1 MRNQCQHWPRRL
13 TSVESGRRVAIIGV
27 FDGVHR
33 GHQAVIA
40 QARALAGDGEVVAI
54 TFDPHPRRVLTNDQ
68 APSMLVSLDER
79 IDALKDAGV
88 DDVVVVPFTHELSQ
102 MGPREFV
109 ESFIVDRAGASDVV
123 VGENFRFG
131 HKASGDVA
139 TLRELGDEL
148 GFRVHGQDLRGDGER
163 FSSTRVRE
171 ALAAGDLAQVELVL
185 GRPFTY
191 RGEVGHGDHRGR
203 TLGVPTANIAVSA
216 DRAAPA
222 DGVYAGWVRVLEGSC
237 PRMPAAISVG
247 QNPQYGGVERRIEAH
262 VIDRDDLDLYDQ
274 GIEVGFTHR
283 LRGQEVFDSEAAFIE
298 QMQADIAA
306 SRSAAKVG
314 KPA

>member
-1 MRNQCQHWPRRL
+1 
-13 TSVESGRRVAIIGV
+13 
-27 FDGVHR
+27 
-33 GHQAVIA
+33 
-40 QARALAGDGEVVAI
+40 
-54 TFDPHPRRVLTNDQ
+54 
-68 APSMLVSLDER
+68 
-79 IDALKDAGV
+79 
-88 DDVVVVPFTHELSQ
+88 
-102 MGPREFV
+102 
-109 ESFIVDRAGASDVV
+109 
-123 VGENFRFG
+123 
-131 HKASGDVA
+131 
-139 TLRELGDEL
+139 
-148 GFRVHGQDLRGDGER
+148 VHGQDLRGDGER

-171 ALAAGDLAQVELVL
+171 ALAAGDLSQVERVL

-191 RGEVGHGDHRGR
+191 RGVVVHGDHRGR

-283 LRGQEVFDSEAAFIE
+283 LRGQEVFDTEAAFIE

-306 SRSAAKVG
+306 SRSAAKIG

>member
-1 MRNQCQHWPRRL
+1 M
-13 TSVESGRRVAIIGV
+13 TTRVAIIGV
-27 FDGVHR
+27 FVGVHR

-40 QARALAGDGEVVAI
+40 QGRALAGDGEVVAI
-54 TFDPHPRRVLTNDQ
+54 TFDPHPRRVLDPEF
-68 APSMLVSLDER
+68 APLLLATLDER
-79 IDALKDAGV
+79 IDALKDSGV
-88 DDVVVVPFTHELSQ
+88 DDVVVIEFDAELSQ
-102 MGPREFV
+102 VTPREFA
-109 ESFIVDRAGASDVV
+109 EEYIVRRARATDVV

-131 HKASGDVA
+131 RGAAGDVS
-139 TLRELGDEL
+139 TLAALGTEL
-148 GFRVHGQDLRGDGER
+148 GFEVHVLDLRGDEHR
-163 FSSTRVRE
+163 FSSSRTRK
-171 ALAAGDLAQVELVL
+171 ALADGDLTQVAFVL

-191 RGEVGHGDHRGR
+191 RGVVVHGDHRGR

-222 DGVYAGWVRVLEGSC
+222 DGVYAGWVRVLEGTC

-262 VIDRDDLDLYDQ
+262 VIDRDDLDLYEQ
-274 GIEVGFTHR
+274 EIEVGFTHR